1 MHRLEIVGLGAGTL
15 EQLPLGIY
23 RKLIETDKQVY
34 LRTKEHPVVE
44 ALEAEGLVFESFDA
58 FYESASD
65 FKTVY
70 ERIVATLVEKVKAGE
85 AIIYAVP
92 GHPMLAE
99 QTVQLLLQEPSIEV
113 SIVGGQS
120 YLDDLFTALHIDPIE
135 GFQFVDAT
143 NFSRDELVY
152 RQHMIFSQ
160 VYDEMVASE
169 VKLTLLEDLPYD
181 YEVAI
186 LEAVGTDQE
195 SITYLPLEDL
205 DRRPIHSNLTS
216 IYVPPVKEEELL
228 RHQFSSLR
236 KVIRTLRG
244 PEGCPWDRKQT
255 HRSLRPYA
263 VEEVYEL
270 LDAIDRED
278 DEAIV
283 EELGDV
289 LLQVMLHS
297 QIGEDDGYF
306 TIDDVIRTLV
316 EKMIHRHPHVFSTEK
331 IHKTWEEL
339 KREEKGKTAS
349 EGLLASV
356 IMEGPSLQVAE
367 KLQRRAAK
375 VGFDWSEVDE
385 VWAKWEEEKE
395 EFFEAVNRG
404 NHIQQEEEFGDLLFV
419 LANLARFYG
428 IQSELAL
435 RQANAKFKRRFSR
448 MEELAKEAYSSLDD
462 LSLEEW
468 DKLWKQVKKEEGSSD
483 AFG

>member
-1 MHRLEIVGLGAGTL
+1 MHRLEILGLGAGTL

-34 LRTKEHPVVE
+34 LRTEEHPVVE

-331 IHKTWEEL
+331 THKTWEEL

>member
-1 MHRLEIVGLGAGTL
+1 MHRLEILGLGAGTL

-375 VGFDWSEVDE
+375 IGFDWSEVDE

>member
-1 MHRLEIVGLGAGTL
+1 MHRLEILGLGAGTL

-34 LRTKEHPVVE
+34 LRTEEHPVVE